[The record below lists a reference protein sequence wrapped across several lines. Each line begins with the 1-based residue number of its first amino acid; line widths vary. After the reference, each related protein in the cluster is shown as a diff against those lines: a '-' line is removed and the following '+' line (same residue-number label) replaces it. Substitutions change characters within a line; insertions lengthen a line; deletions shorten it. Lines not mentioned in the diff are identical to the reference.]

1 MLATECL
8 SYILWCHVMQQ
19 AMYKATVDYWESRG
33 CESGPEEV
41 AHLGVITAL
50 KKICNHP
57 SLVRPRQSQQ
67 LPGEVQNDTKYRLI

>member
-1 MLATECL
+1 M
-8 SYILWCHVMQQ
+8 MQQ
-19 AMYKATVDYWESRG
+19 LMYEAAVHYWESRG

-57 SLVRPRQSQQ
+57 SLVRSHQSEQ
-67 LPGEVQNDTKYRLI
+67 LPGEVWNHTRCRIM

>member
-1 MLATECL
+1 
-8 SYILWCHVMQQ
+8 MQQ
-19 AMYKATVDYWESRG
+19 AMYKAAVDYWESRG

-41 AHLGVITAL
+41 AHLAVITAL

-67 LPGEVQNDTKYRLI
+67 LPGEVQSHTKCRLI